1 MPGLRHMPA
10 GCTHGSKIR
19 ILFTGIAD
27 FSFSLPG
34 GKDGKTCTRKE
45 GTLMK
50 KLISLVLALVM
61 LVSIAS
67 PALAD
72 NAQQTRVFVDSTGRE
87 VILPAEI
94 NRIAVTGALGELI
107 VFAIAGDMLVGL
119 HDPWTD
125 VEKQYIPD
133 EYHNLPI
140 IGQLY
145 GGKGNMSYEELLK
158 ADPQVVIDVGEPLD
172 GIAADMDALTAQLG
186 IPFVHVSAYL
196 DSMDKTYTMLGEL
209 LGCEAEGKVLAEYC
223 ARVYNRAISMME
235 NVEKVNLLYIT
246 GEKGM
251 NVLAHGSFHSTV
263 LDTMANNVAVV
274 ENPLAKGTG
283 NEVDMEQILIWD
295 PDVIIFSDNS
305 VYDIVGDDPMWQS
318 LTAIQTGKYYEI
330 PFAPHNW
337 ISMPP
342 SVQRLLGLMWM
353 GTLFYPEAADYDLY
367 AEVVEYYKLF
377 YHCELTEEMYNVL
390 VERSINK

>member
-1 MPGLRHMPA
+1 
-10 GCTHGSKIR
+10 
-19 ILFTGIAD
+19 
-27 FSFSLPG
+27 
-34 GKDGKTCTRKE
+34 
-45 GTLMK
+45 MK